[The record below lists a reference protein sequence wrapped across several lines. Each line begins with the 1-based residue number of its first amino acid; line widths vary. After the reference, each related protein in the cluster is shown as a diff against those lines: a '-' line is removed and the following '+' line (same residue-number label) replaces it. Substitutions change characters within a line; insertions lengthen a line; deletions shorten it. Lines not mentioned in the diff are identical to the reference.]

1 MSKNMIQA
9 YRLRKGWTVRELTK
23 QLGEVAK
30 PSGVVLAWET
40 GKEEPNFAQL
50 RKLAEVLGCTADE
63 LIAEPMDSDT
73 LAVKEWR
80 EALDPVRKRMA
91 ELQRVK
97 LDTDNELK
105 AIQMALQKML
115 LGGNME

>member
-1 MSKNMIQA
+1 MTTIRHFRK
-9 YRLRKGWTVRELTK
+9 RKGLTQAELATA
-23 QLGEVAK
+23 LGVT
-30 PSGVVLAWET
+30 PSAVTMWEN
-40 GKEEPNFAQL
+40 GDREPNIATI
-50 RKLAEVLGCTADE
+50 RKLCEVLGCTADE